1 MDHSD
6 ISCNLFDF
14 TGLSCREFIF
24 RLGSGDPIPGGG
36 GASAL
41 AGALG
46 TALGRMV
53 GSLTTGKKKY
63 ADVEDEI
70 QALIAEA
77 AEIEEELI
85 RMVARDGE
93 VFAPLVRAYRNPE
106 DTETMETYL
115 VEAALVP
122 LEIMAECCKAIR
134 LQQDFAAKGSRLA
147 VSDAGVGAALC
158 GAALRGASLNV
169 FINTAAMKDK
179 TRAAALNG
187 EAESMLAEYGALA
200 DRIFS
205 EVKIALG
212 GEA

>member
-77 AEIEEELI
+77 MEIEEALI

-93 VFAPLVRAYRNPE
+93 VFAPLVQAYRNPE
-106 DTETMETYL
+106 DTETMEKCL
-115 VEAALVP
+115 VDAAQVP
-122 LEIMAECCKAIR
+122 LEIMELCCRAIR
-134 LQQDFAAKGSRLA
+134 LQGAFADKGSRLA
-147 VSDAGVGAALC
+147 LSDAGSGAVLCAAALK
-158 GAALRGASLNV
+158 AASLNV
-169 FINTAAMKDK
+169 YINTKAMKN
-179 TRAAALNG
+179 RAAA
-187 EAESMLAEYGALA
+187 EAMNREAGDMLAEYAPMAEGIYARVRA
-200 DRIFS
+200 
-205 EVKIALG
+205 ALG
-212 GEA
+212 GE